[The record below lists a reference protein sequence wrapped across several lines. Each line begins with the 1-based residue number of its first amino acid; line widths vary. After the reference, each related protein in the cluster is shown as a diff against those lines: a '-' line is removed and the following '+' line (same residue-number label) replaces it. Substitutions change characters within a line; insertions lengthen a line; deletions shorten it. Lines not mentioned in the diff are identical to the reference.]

1 MHRIQHFWGPTSCM
15 GLNATVLITE
25 KMYGAVSWWGC
36 WFFLFQKSQNAEY
49 AAISEFTLPTFFLFA
64 SLCLSVSRAWYFAK
78 CNSIHLN
85 NEANYKGDTDLFRI
99 CRKDLPTSHHWLPN
113 KHALATVTL
122 SVIDRK
128 APRRL
133 LASKD
138 SWRNPYA
145 ALKC

>member
-1 MHRIQHFWGPTSCM
+1 MPPSY
-15 GLNATVLITE
+15 A
-25 KMYGAVSWWGC
+25 
-36 WFFLFQKSQNAEY
+36 QNAAFLRAHFLYGVKRNSAYYWENLWRCFMLIFLIPKVPKCWVCCNLRIY
-49 AAISEFTLPTFFLFA
+49 SANFFLFA
-64 SLCLSVSRAWYFAK
+64 SLCLSVSLAWYFAK

-85 NEANYKGDTDLFRI
+85 NEANYNTDLFRI
-99 CRKDLPTSHHWLPN
+99 CWKDLPTSHHWLPN